1 MSTGRITAAIR
12 RFAPDPFTLGLIV
25 TLVAASLWPAS
36 EAMAPTVAR
45 ATDVA
50 ITVMFFLYGTKLAPS
65 RVVEGIAHWRLQSLI
80 FGATWLLFPVLGLIL
95 AQILPAVTSR
105 DIVMGLV
112 FLTLL
117 PSTVQSSLAFTS
129 IAGGNLPA
137 AMCAA
142 TFSNIA
148 GTVLTPLWVA
158 VALSLQGDADTWSAI
173 GEIVRLIVVPFAV
186 GQVVRPWLA
195 GWVSRNGRL
204 LAITDRGSILLIV
217 YGAVGRAVRLGIW
230 SRLEASDL
238 VVVVVVEAV
247 LLAGMILTIS
257 RAARFV
263 GLERG
268 DEIAA
273 IFCGAKKSLA
283 SGVPMA
289 GVLFAPEQ
297 AGLVLVP
304 VMLFHQMELMT
315 GAWLSRRYA
324 RRNAETTS
332 AVTPIGAPVAAEGG

>member
-1 MSTGRITAAIR
+1 MSSGSIAAVR
-12 RFAPDPFTLGLIV
+12 RFLPDPFTCGLVV
-25 TLVAASLWPAS
+25 TLVAASLWPAND
-36 EAMAPTVAR
+36 AVAPAVST

-50 ITVMFFLYGTKLAPS
+50 ITVMFFLYGAKLAPS

-80 FGATWLLFPVLGLIL
+80 FAATWLLFPLLGLGL
-95 AQILPAVTSR
+95 ARLLPGVLSH
-105 DIVMGLV
+105 DLVVGLV

-148 GTVLTPLWVA
+148 GTVLTPLWVGL
-158 VALSLQGDADTWSAI
+158 ALSLQGDADTWSAI
-173 GEIVRLIVVPFAV
+173 GQIVRLIVVPFAV
-186 GQVVRPWLA
+186 GQVLRPWLA

-217 YGAVGRAVRLGIW
+217 YGAIGKAVRLGIW
-230 SRLEASDL
+230 SRLAASDL
-238 VVVVVVEAV
+238 AVVVVVEAA
-247 LLAGMILTIS
+247 LLAGMIFVIG
-257 RAARFV
+257 RAARRI
-263 GLERG
+263 GLPRA

-283 SGVPMA
+283 TGVPMA

-324 RRNAETTS
+324 RRQASVAASTEPVGV
-332 AVTPIGAPVAAEGG
+332 AVAAESG